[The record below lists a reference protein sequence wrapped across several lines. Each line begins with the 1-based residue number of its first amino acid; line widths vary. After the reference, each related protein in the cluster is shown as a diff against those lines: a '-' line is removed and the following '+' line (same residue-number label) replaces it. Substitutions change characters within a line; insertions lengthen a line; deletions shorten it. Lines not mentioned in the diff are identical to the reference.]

1 MRGHLE
7 PLSAVLRIGGAYGE
21 PFTWSGML
29 RYLGPSEVEFVGIAR
44 KAELGER
51 REIPKVLRAAG
62 IRYAWFKR
70 ISRGATRR
78 CTVFDDRPKETVM
91 ETASVTDVKSEFK
104 ATVRP
109 KKNLRASIKAA
120 LIHSN
125 DLMMAG
131 LKAEKAQADADYK
144 ASVALTKSMRA
155 GVDQAV
161 DDILANTGAE

>member
-62 IRYAWFKR
+62 IQYAWFKR
-70 ISRGATRR
+70 ITHGVTRR

-91 ETASVTDVKSEFK
+91 AKTAEVLEPNDGEKGYTILEVTSIFGGNVWGGPIKVAIPNLNKFYTQEFLNGLMDYFKSMGVE
-104 ATVRP
+104 AHQAR
-109 KKNLRASIKAA
+109 KAA
-120 LIHSN
+120 
-125 DLMMAG
+125 
-131 LKAEKAQADADYK
+131 E
-144 ASVALTKSMRA
+144 
-155 GVDQAV
+155 
-161 DDILANTGAE
+161 